1 MVEDVEKFGII
12 WTRRNAKSNDL
23 YMVKDKKA
31 YNNCKIWFMLVQDKN
46 NNTQYLAFHNTSKTK
61 TQIRTNI
68 TTSTYSKRQK
78 LYEKDNIELNTG
90 EDLPEK
96 SRNDYDTIFSDKN
109 LYAIPEQYIDVIE
122 SIDKNMSKYIA
133 KFKQDKENFVNNEIL
148 NYLNKYIAFKNS
160 SEYNEQYKWDFANKN
175 KGIFNSFDKFNEN
188 MSNIGTQNFQS
199 FFMRNNGINWMLAKH
214 DETIKSAFK
223 KLIDENK
230 TLLTRINDFRKIIKD
245 AILNDESWENKA
257 ICDPDIGT
265 ASFYLFAHDYTKYLL
280 YTKITPFNNFAK
292 KFDLKEIINGNK
304 EEKYINW
311 HNYCFEKLIPI
322 MNKVLNKECSLLDA
336 QDFIWYVGN
345 LSQEKSEDNII
356 EKKDEYMQQN
366 IPLNQIL
373 YGPPG
378 TGKTYSTAKLAL
390 QIIEPNFVSKDRIE
404 ISDKYNDYK
413 KSKQIQFVTF
423 HQSYSY
429 EEFVEGIR
437 PVIADKCDTIIYE
450 PHDGIFKNI
459 VDLAKSEYTK
469 AQIQENIDFSKI
481 NVYKMS
487 LGNTSDKNEYN
498 IYDYCIENNC
508 IGLGYGEN
516 VDFSSA
522 NTKEDILKIY
532 NENDVFENKSQFTV
546 DAVDRFK
553 NWMQKGDLV
562 LISNGNN
569 SIRAIGLITGDY
581 RYNNVAEIK
590 YCQYRDVKWLYSGDD
605 IPKDK
610 FIFKNLSQ
618 MSIYQ
623 FYKQDLNIEFI
634 QNMLNIDEK
643 KDVKKYVL
651 IIDEINRGDI
661 SDIFGELIT
670 LLEDTKRTD
679 KENVEVILPYS
690 NKPFSIPPN
699 LYIIGTMNT
708 ADRSI
713 ALLDIALRRR
723 FDFIAKYPD
732 SSVIGQ
738 DGAKTEVEGIDLKLF
753 LDKMNE
759 RIEVLF
765 DKDHTI
771 GHSYLMGI
779 NNYDDFVYKFK
790 NRILPLL
797 SEYFYNDYD
806 KIAEVLNQDNI
817 DDDEWSD
824 DTTQIILKRLIN
836 DRPLYKINEKYP
848 IDAFKKVC
856 E

>member
-1 MVEDVEKFGII
+1 
-12 WTRRNAKSNDL
+12 
-23 YMVKDKKA
+23 
-31 YNNCKIWFMLVQDKN
+31 
-46 NNTQYLAFHNTSKTK
+46 
-61 TQIRTNI
+61 
-68 TTSTYSKRQK
+68 
-78 LYEKDNIELNTG
+78 
-90 EDLPEK
+90 
-96 SRNDYDTIFSDKN
+96 
-109 LYAIPEQYIDVIE
+109 
-122 SIDKNMSKYIA
+122 
-133 KFKQDKENFVNNEIL
+133 
-148 NYLNKYIAFKNS
+148 
-160 SEYNEQYKWDFANKN
+160 
-175 KGIFNSFDKFNEN
+175 
-188 MSNIGTQNFQS
+188 
-199 FFMRNNGINWMLAKH
+199 
-214 DETIKSAFK
+214 
-223 KLIDENK
+223 
-230 TLLTRINDFRKIIKD
+230 
-245 AILNDESWENKA
+245 
-257 ICDPDIGT
+257 
-265 ASFYLFAHDYTKYLL
+265 
-280 YTKITPFNNFAK
+280 
-292 KFDLKEIINGNK
+292 
-304 EEKYINW
+304 
-311 HNYCFEKLIPI
+311 
-322 MNKVLNKECSLLDA
+322 
-336 QDFIWYVGN
+336 
-345 LSQEKSEDNII
+345 
-356 EKKDEYMQQN
+356 
-366 IPLNQIL
+366 
-373 YGPPG
+373 
-378 TGKTYSTAKLAL
+378 
-390 QIIEPNFVSKDRIE
+390 
-404 ISDKYNDYK
+404 
-413 KSKQIQFVTF
+413 
-423 HQSYSY
+423 
-429 EEFVEGIR
+429 
-437 PVIADKCDTIIYE
+437 
-450 PHDGIFKNI
+450 
-459 VDLAKSEYTK
+459 
-469 AQIQENIDFSKI
+469 
-481 NVYKMS
+481 
-487 LGNTSDKNEYN
+487 
-498 IYDYCIENNC
+498 
-508 IGLGYGEN
+508 
-516 VDFSSA
+516 
-522 NTKEDILKIY
+522 
-532 NENDVFENKSQFTV
+532 
-546 DAVDRFK
+546 
-553 NWMQKGDLV
+553 MQKGDLV

>member
-23 YMVKDKKA
+23 YMVKDEKA
-31 YNNCKIWFMLVQDKN
+31 YNNCKIWFMLIQDKD
-46 NNTQYLAFHNTSKTK
+46 NNTQYLAFHNSSKTK
-61 TQIRTNI
+61 TQIRTHI
-68 TTSTYSKRQK
+68 TTSGYSKRQK
-78 LYEKDNIELNTG
+78 LYEDNNIELNTG
-90 EDLPEK
+90 DDLPEK

-109 LYAIPEQYIDVIE
+109 LYAIPEQYIDIIE
-122 SIDKNMSKYIA
+122 RIDKNMREYIV
-133 KFKQDKENFVNNEIL
+133 KFKQDKENSVNNEIL
-148 NYLNKYIAFKNS
+148 NNVI
-160 SEYNEQYKWDFANKN
+160 
-175 KGIFNSFDKFNEN
+175 EN
-188 MSNIGTQNFQS
+188 
-199 FFMRNNGINWMLAKH
+199 
-214 DETIKSAFK
+214 
-223 KLIDENK
+223 
-230 TLLTRINDFRKIIKD
+230 
-245 AILNDESWENKA
+245 
-257 ICDPDIGT
+257 
-265 ASFYLFAHDYTKYLL
+265 
-280 YTKITPFNNFAK
+280 
-292 KFDLKEIINGNK
+292 
-304 EEKYINW
+304 
-311 HNYCFEKLIPI
+311 
-322 MNKVLNKECSLLDA
+322 
-336 QDFIWYVGN
+336 
-345 LSQEKSEDNII
+345 
-356 EKKDEYMQQN
+356 KDEYMQQN

-390 QIIEPNFVSKDRIE
+390 QIIEPNFVSKDRKE
-404 ISDKYNDYK
+404 ILDKYNEYK

-437 PVIADKCDTIIYE
+437 PVIADICETIIYE

-469 AQIQENIDFSKI
+469 AQVQENIDFSKV

-508 IGLGYGEN
+508 ISLGYGEN
-516 VDFSSA
+516 VDFSIAESR
-522 NTKEDILKIY
+522 EDVLNIY
-532 NENDVFENKSQFTV
+532 KCSDTIKNKSKFTV

-553 NWMQKGDLV
+553 NWMKKGDLV

-569 SIRAIGLITGDY
+569 SIRAIGLVVGDY
-581 RYNNVAEIK
+581 KFDDSAEIR
-590 YCQYRDVKWLYSGDD
+590 YCQFRDVKWLYAGDD
-605 IPKDK
+605 IPADK
-610 FIFKNLSQ
+610 FVFKKLSQ
-618 MSIYQ
+618 QSIYQ
-623 FYKQDLNIEFI
+623 FDKQDLNIEFI
-634 QNMLNIDEK
+634 QNMLNTDEK

-651 IIDEINRGDI
+651 IIDEINRGNI
-661 SDIFGELIT
+661 SDVFGELIT
-670 LLEDTKRTD
+670 LIEDTKRTD

-708 ADRSI
+708 SDRSI

-723 FDFIAKYPD
+723 FDFISKYPD
-732 SSVIGQ
+732 SSVIGK

-759 RIEVLF
+759 RIEALF

-817 DDDEWSD
+817 DNDEWSD
-824 DTTQIILKRLIN
+824 DTMQIILKRLIN

-848 IDAFKKVC
+848 IEAFKKVY